1 MVTAPPALCMC
12 FTGPFAAST
21 GFVMGRGSCA
31 SLRKA
36 LTTCQNSDHLSVA
49 GSDFVSKCEISN
61 QMPEVSAVD
70 AGTPASL
77 PLSKNWAGLLTA
89 MPALP
94 ASSAVEECRRDVLLA
109 PAAWQATLSPVWGRP
124 G

>member
-1 MVTAPPALCMC
+1 LLLPQVLSWDEEA
-12 FTGPFAAST
+12 G
-21 GFVMGRGSCA
+21 V

-49 GSDFVSKCEISN
+49 GSDFVSKCENKN

-89 MPALP
+89 MPALLAGAGLP